1 MGPGVRTHRNVL
13 SSTAPLEGAFCF
25 LTNTRR
31 KASRRSC
38 AGHVAD
44 DSGRSRRLLA
54 AATVIQQTTSAPRQL
69 QPAAARPSIARENTG
84 PGRHLG
90 EKKKKKEWRR
100 RRRPDSLLSQSLFFL
115 LIVLCFHRHFFT
127 STNFSAFSFLA
138 FWCSRRLLAAMK
150 SSSARNQ
157 KTASS
162 APLRDNVSRVFRF
175 PRYLRLFH
183 LTGSSLCDRRNLLST
198 LSDVKDRYFS
208 FACALKY
215 RTSTAQSYGRRYK

>member
-90 EKKKKKEWRR
+90 EKKKKKREWRR

-138 FWCSRRLLAAMK
+138 FWCSCRLLAAMK
-150 SSSARNQ
+150 SSSARNR
-157 KTASS
+157 KRCRL
-162 APLRDNVSRVFRF
+162 LRFDTTFLAF
-175 PRYLRLFH
+175 FLF
-183 LTGSSLCDRRNLLST
+183 LST
-198 LSDVKDRYFS
+198 C
-208 FACALKY
+208 ACFTLQVLPYA
-215 RTSTAQSYGRRYK
+215 TEGISYLLYPM